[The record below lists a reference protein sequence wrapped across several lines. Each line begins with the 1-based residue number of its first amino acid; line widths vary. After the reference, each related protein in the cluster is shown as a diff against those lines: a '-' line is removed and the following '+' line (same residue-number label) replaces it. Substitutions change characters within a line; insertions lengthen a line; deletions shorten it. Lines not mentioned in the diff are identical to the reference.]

1 VRRVAAALGLAAALV
16 VLLATPASAHAGL
29 VSTTPA
35 AGAVLDRAPD
45 AAVVRFD
52 QVVQVRA
59 DGLRLYDRRGRRVDD
74 GGVARV
80 DGGRS
85 VRLPLPG
92 LADGGYVLTWRVVSA
107 DGHPLSGGVTWRV
120 GSGAPVDQGVLAQVF
135 GAEDGDATVRAV
147 AAVVRGLLFAGLV
160 VLAGG
165 ALFVAF
171 VWPGGSRRARPLL
184 RAGAGVTAV
193 ATVVGMGVQGADVAG
208 LSLADA
214 VRPSLAWDTVAGSY
228 GEAALARLALVAL
241 FVLVLERRPWRPVVA
256 IIAVLSL
263 GTVTWAGHA
272 RTGRWVAAAV
282 PLDVAHLA
290 AGALWL
296 GGLVVVVV
304 VVLRRLGDDEAVPV
318 AARFSPVAAACVAV
332 VVATGTVQ
340 SWRQLGSLAGFQD
353 TTYGRLLVVKVVL
366 VAVVVVLGAMS
377 RSRLRAGDRSLRSS
391 VRAEAVLGV
400 TVLAVTS
407 LLVAADPARTVEARA
422 WDGERLVQGTVL
434 QAVAAPARTGP
445 VDFHVYVSDPTLGLT
460 TRLAV
465 AAELALP
472 GKGITEVEVPL
483 AAAGRGHWAAYDV
496 DVPITGTWHLEVVL
510 TVGELDQR
518 RTMFEIPIH

>member
-1 VRRVAAALGLAAALV
+1 VRRIIVALGFAVAL
-16 VLLATPASAHAGL
+16 LLALAGPASAHAGL

-52 QVVQVRA
+52 QVVQVRP
-59 DGLRLYDRRGRRVDD
+59 DGLRLHDRRGHRVDVGGVERVDD
-74 GGVARV
+74 
-80 DGGRS
+80 GRS
-85 VRLPLPG
+85 VRLPLPA
-92 LADGGYVLTWRVVSA
+92 LDDGGYVLTWRVVSA

-120 GSGAPVDQGVLAQVF
+120 GAGAAVDQSTLAQLL
-135 GAEDGDATVRAV
+135 GAEDGDAMVRAV
-147 AAVVRGLLFAGLV
+147 AAAVRALLFAGLV

-165 ALFVAF
+165 ALFVAL
-171 VWPGGSRRARPLL
+171 VWPGGSRPVRALL
-184 RAGAGVTAV
+184 RAGATVTAV
-193 ATVVGMGVQGADVAG
+193 ATVAGMGLQGADVAG

-214 VRPSLAWDTVAGSY
+214 FRPSLASDIVDSSY
-228 GEAALARLALVAL
+228 GHAALARLGLVAL
-241 FVLVLERRPWRPVVA
+241 LVLLLERRPWRPA
-256 IIAVLSL
+256 IATVAVLSL

-272 RTGRWVAAAV
+272 RTGRWVGAAV

-296 GGLVVVVV
+296 GGLVIVAV
-304 VVLRRLGDDEAVPV
+304 VVLRRLGEEEAGRVATRFSSV
-318 AARFSPVAAACVAV
+318 AAVCVAV
-332 VVATGTVQ
+332 VVVTGAVQ
-340 SWRQLGSLAGFQD
+340 SWRQLGSVAGLQD

-391 VRAEAVLGV
+391 VRAEALLGAVVLV
-400 TVLAVTS
+400 VTS
-407 LLVAADPARTVEARA
+407 LLVAADPARTIEARA
-422 WDGERLVQGTVL
+422 WDGERLVQGTVV

-445 VDFHVYVSDPTLGLT
+445 VDLHVYVSDPTFGLT
-460 TRLAV
+460 TRLTV

-472 GKGITEVEVPL
+472 GKGIAEVEVPL

-496 DVPITGTWHLEVVL
+496 DVPIAGTWHLAVVV
-510 TVGELDQR
+510 TVGDLDQR
-518 RTMFEIPIH
+518 RTTFEIPIL